1 MSRPTLSYDEA
12 LARIQGFQSREGA
25 TVLDVCRTAL
35 HTHGL
40 KTARAITFLHG
51 FTSCPKQF
59 DQLGQLFFERGENVF
74 IPREPHHGMAD
85 RLTTALTQL
94 TAAGM
99 QDLARRV
106 VEVSSGLG
114 DHVTVCGLSMGG
126 TMAAW
131 IAQHFAVDL
140 AVVIAPPLEVQAIP
154 RSIHRI
160 FTDMLLRVPN
170 FFVWWDP
177 RTKANNPNRAFFGYP
192 RYASRALAENFRLAR
207 LLQQDA
213 EKNPPAAKRILVITN
228 AADHTVRNSAI
239 YTLAT
244 AWQRRAP
251 GRVQTFEFDA
261 ALGLLHDLIGPYL
274 KGQKTDVTY
283 PKLLELMAE

>member
-1 MSRPTLSYDEA
+1 MTRPNLTYDEA
-12 LARIQGFQSREGA
+12 LARIHGFQTREGDA
-25 TVLDVCRTAL
+25 VLEVCRTAL
-35 HTHGL
+35 LTHDR
-40 KTARAITFLHG
+40 KTARAITLLHG

-59 DQLGQLFFERGENVF
+59 DQFGQLFFERGENVF
-74 IPREPHHGMAD
+74 IPREPTHGLAD

-114 DHVTVCGLSMGG
+114 EHITVCGLSMGG

-131 IAQHFAVDL
+131 IAQHFEVDL
-140 AVVIAPPLEVQAIP
+140 AVIIAPPLEVRAIP
-154 RSIHRI
+154 HAIHRI
-160 FTDMLLRVPN
+160 FTTVLLHVPN

-177 RTKANNPNRAFFGYP
+177 RTKADNPNRAFFGYP

-213 EKNPPAAKRILVITN
+213 EMNPPAAKRILVIAN
-228 AADHTVRNSAI
+228 ASDHTVRNSAV
-239 YTLAT
+239 YALTA
-244 AWQRRAP
+244 AWQRHAP
-251 GRVQTFEFDA
+251 ERVQTFEFDA
-261 ALGLLHDLIGPYL
+261 SLGLLHDLIGPYL
-274 KGQKTDVTY
+274 PGQKIDVTY
-283 PKLLELMAE
+283 PKLMALIRS